1 MAKNVIGF
9 CKICGNKRKLSKE
22 HIPPSAAFNSG
33 DYKVQAI
40 DKYKTKD
47 VNIWQT
53 KKKQGGHFAYVLCV
67 ECNNRTGQWYGGE
80 YKRLA
85 EACAP
90 FANPLYAG
98 QIVSINLP
106 ELFPLRL
113 FKQALTIICATST
126 EEMNDQWEFTK
137 SPAASDFGVAEPD
150 KDISP
155 ATNLMP
161 LIRKFILDKEANGLP
176 ASFQLYT
183 YLVGNPAG
191 RQTGIV
197 KMLSRNTGASALF
210 TEFAWWPLGWVLVFE
225 GQIKDTL
232 FDITGWSQYKYDEGI
247 PVTLKLPC
255 YWVESK
261 MPLDFRTPMQMAES
275 RAKNQAIIDAREKQ
289 GRT

>member
-1 MAKNVIGF
+1 MAKNVIGV
-9 CKICGNKRKLSKE
+9 CKLCGNKRKLSKE

-33 DYKVQAI
+33 DYQVQSI
-40 DKYKTKD
+40 DRYKTKD

-90 FANPLYAG
+90 FANPSYAG
-98 QIVSINLP
+98 QIVPINLM

-126 EEMNDQWEFTK
+126 EEMDEELQFTK
-137 SPAASDFGVAEPD
+137 SPAASGLGIAEPNID
-150 KDISP
+150 TSP
-155 ATNLMP
+155 ATNMMP
-161 LIRKFILDKEANGLP
+161 LIRKFILDKEVDGLP
-176 ASFQLYT
+176 TPFKLYT
-183 YLVGNPAG
+183 YLVANPAG
-191 RQTGIV
+191 RTTGIV
-197 KMLSRNTGASALF
+197 KMFSRSTGASTLF
-210 TEFAWWPLGWVLVFE
+210 TEFAWWPLGWAIVFE
-225 GQIKDTL
+225 GEIKDKL
-232 FDITGWSQYKYDEGI
+232 FDITDWSKYRYDEGVPI
-247 PVTLKLPC
+247 TLDLPC

-261 MPLDFRTPMQMAES
+261 MPLDFRTPVQMAES
-275 RAKNQAIIDAREKQ
+275 RARNQAIIGARDKQ